1 MVKTSQQQSDRVADA
16 QQDSAS
22 DFLIQLMPRWGLEP
36 RTTITSLTAQHN
48 QKWQLANSRRVLS
61 GFLLTHLAQRKHHE
75 GAATAG
81 VHDHGHEF
89 GVDGA
94 EVAVPGHLGDAD
106 VIIALISL
114 EGLAKDVAEL
124 AGPYDVPGH
133 GGLESGEDTQGLSCD
148 TS

>member
-22 DFLIQLMPRWGLEP
+22 DFLIQLMLRWGLKP
-36 RTTITSLTAQHN
+36 RTTITSLTARHN
-48 QKWQLANSRRVLS
+48 QKWQLANSRCLFS
-61 GFLLTHLAQRKHHE
+61 GFLLTHLTQRKHHE
-75 GAATAG
+75 GAAAAG

-106 VIIALISL
+106 VVVALVSL
-114 EGLAKDVAEL
+114 QGLAEDVAEL
-124 AGPYDVPGH
+124 AGPHDVPGH
-133 GGLESGEDTQGLSCD
+133 GGLESGEDTQGLSYD